1 MIISNSSSAPNREFF
16 YAIFIPILIGL
27 AMLLSF
33 ILEKGM
39 DWDFH
44 SAAVYPRHL
53 NGLWGIFTI
62 VFIHADLD
70 HLLNNLLSFMILS
83 TFLFLF
89 YKQIAWNV
97 LWISYLSSG
106 LFLWVI
112 GRESWHVGASGLIY
126 AIAFFLFFSGLIRKF
141 APLMAIS
148 FVVVLLYGSMVWHLF
163 PWQIDDPISWE
174 GHLSGGVVGLVLSLL
189 YRNKGPQKPPVAW
202 GEEIDDEIVD
212 ENDDELGSNHE
223 V

>member
-1 MIISNSSSAPNREFF
+1 MTELANWFIFSLLYNIQYLLFFLTMFFIVIFCFFNRLKWNLKIVLLFSFNSILFMIISNSSSAPNREFF

-106 LFLWVI
+106 LFLW
-112 GRESWHVGASGLIY
+112 
-126 AIAFFLFFSGLIRKF
+126 
-141 APLMAIS
+141 
-148 FVVVLLYGSMVWHLF
+148 
-163 PWQIDDPISWE
+163 D
-174 GHLSGGVVGLVLSLL
+174 
-189 YRNKGPQKPPVAW
+189 
-202 GEEIDDEIVD
+202 
-212 ENDDELGSNHE
+212 
-223 V
+223 